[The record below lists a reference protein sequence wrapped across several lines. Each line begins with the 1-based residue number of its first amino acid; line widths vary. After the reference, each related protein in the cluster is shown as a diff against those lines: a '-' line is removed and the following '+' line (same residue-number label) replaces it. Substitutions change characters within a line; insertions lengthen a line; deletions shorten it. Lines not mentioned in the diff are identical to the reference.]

1 MNNLFPG
8 GVMIDR
14 RHFVKITAGAAMGGI
29 VGFEDSSPARAA
41 QAVGG
46 RSLDR
51 IGVQLYTVRT
61 LMEKDFEGTLG
72 AVAEI
77 GFDEVEFF
85 HYFGREPQQ
94 VRDLL
99 DRLRLETPAAHF
111 SWQALTED
119 PDAVI
124 ETALAVGHRYVLLA
138 WLPPEDRSSVAQYQD
153 LAALCNEVG
162 KACTSAGLQFAY
174 HNHDF
179 EFQPI
184 DGQVPFDVLLNETDP
199 DHVEFEI
206 DLYWIIKAGRDPLD
220 YFEAHPGR
228 FTLCHVKDMAE
239 AGAMADVGNGHIDFA
254 TIFAKSQQAGL
265 KYFFV
270 EHDEPPDPLAS
281 IEASFDYLKRLR
293 F

>member
-1 MNNLFPG
+1 
-8 GVMIDR
+8 MIDR
-14 RHFVKITAGAAMGGI
+14 RRFVKISAGAALSGI
-29 VGFEDSSPARAA
+29 VGFEHSSLAPAAEA
-41 QAVGG
+41 TGG
-46 RSLDR
+46 RSLDS
-51 IGVQLYTVRT
+51 IGVQLYTVRN
-61 LMEKDFEGTLG
+61 LKEKDFEGTLE

-77 GFDEVEFF
+77 GFHQVEFF
-85 HYFGREPQQ
+85 DYFGREPRQ

-99 DRLRLETPAAHF
+99 DRLGLETPAAHY
-111 SWQALTED
+111 SWPALKD
-119 PDAVI
+119 NPDAVI

-138 WLPPEDRSSVAQYQD
+138 WLPPEDRSSIAQYQE

-179 EFQPI
+179 EFRPI
-184 DGQVPFDVLLNETDP
+184 DGQVPFDLLLSETDP

-206 DLYWIIKAGRDPLD
+206 DLYWIIKGGCDPLD
-220 YFEAHPGR
+220 YFQTHPGR

-239 AGAMADVGNGHIDFA
+239 GGGMADVGAGRIDFA
-254 TIFAKSQQAGL
+254 AIFAKSRRAGL

-270 EHDEPPDPLAS
+270 EHDEPSDPLAS
-281 IEASFDYLKRLR
+281 IATSFNYLNGLR

>member
-1 MNNLFPG
+1 
-8 GVMIDR
+8 MIDR
-14 RHFVKITAGAAMGGI
+14 RHFVRISAGATLGGI
-29 VGFEDSSPARAA
+29 LGLEHPSLSRIAEATGD
-41 QAVGG
+41 

-51 IGVQLYTVRT
+51 IGVQLYTVRA
-61 LMEKDFEGTLG
+61 LMEKDFEGTLETI
-72 AVAEI
+72 AEI

-85 HYFGREPQQ
+85 DYFGREPRQ
-94 VRDLL
+94 VRDIL
-99 DRLRLETPAAHF
+99 DRLGLEAPAAHF
-111 SWQALTED
+111 SWPAVKES

-124 ETALAVGHRYVLLA
+124 ETALAVGHSYVLLA
-138 WLPPEDRSSVAQYQD
+138 WLPPEDRSSLAQYRD

-162 KACTSAGLQFAY
+162 KTCTSAGLQFAY

-179 EFQPI
+179 EFRTI

-206 DLYWIIKAGRDPLD
+206 DLYWITKGGRDPLD
-220 YFEAHPGR
+220 YFQAHPGR

-239 AGAMADVGNGHIDFA
+239 GGAMADVGSGQIDFA
-254 TIFAKSQQAGL
+254 AIFARSEQAGL
-265 KYFFV
+265 RYFFV

-281 IEASFDYLKRLR
+281 IDSSFNYLKTLR

>member
-1 MNNLFPG
+1 
-8 GVMIDR
+8 MIDR
-14 RHFVKITAGAAMGGI
+14 RHFVKISAGAACGGI
-29 VGFEDSSPARAA
+29 LGLEHSSLVRRAEA
-41 QAVGG
+41 TAN

-72 AVAEI
+72 AIAEI
-77 GFDEVEFF
+77 GYHDVEFYR
-85 HYFGREPQQ
+85 YFGREPRQ

-99 DRLRLETPAAHF
+99 ERLGLETPAAHF
-111 SWQALTED
+111 SWQALNEN

-124 ETALAVGHRYVLLA
+124 ETALAVGHRYVI
-138 WLPPEDRSSVAQYQD
+138 LPSIPREDRSSISRYRN
-153 LAALCNEVG
+153 LAAHCNKVG
-162 KACTSAGLQFAY
+162 KACSSAGLQFAY

-179 EFQPI
+179 EFRPI

-206 DLYWIIKAGRDPLD
+206 DLFWIIKAGRDPLD
-220 YFEAHPGR
+220 YFQAHPGR

-239 AGAMADVGNGHIDFA
+239 GETMADVGSGRIDFA
-254 TIFAKSQQAGL
+254 AIFARSQQAGL
-265 KYFFV
+265 KYYFV

-281 IEASFDYLKRLR
+281 IASSFNHLKTLR

>member
-1 MNNLFPG
+1 
-8 GVMIDR
+8 MIDR
-14 RHFVKITAGAAMGGI
+14 RHFVRISAGATLGGI
-29 VGFEDSSPARAA
+29 LGLEHSSLARIAEA
-41 QAVGG
+41 TGD

-61 LMEKDFEGTLG
+61 LMEKDFQGTLG
-72 AVAEI
+72 AIADI
-77 GFDEVEFF
+77 GFHQVEFF
-85 HYFGREPQQ
+85 DYFGREPQQ
-94 VRDLL
+94 VRDIL
-99 DRLRLETPAAHF
+99 DRFGLETPAAHF
-111 SWQALTED
+111 PWQAFKED

-124 ETALAVGHRYVLLA
+124 ETAQAVGHRYVLLA
-138 WLPPEDRSSVAQYQD
+138 WLPPEDRSSIAQYQD
-153 LAALCNEVG
+153 LAALCNDVG
-162 KACTSAGLQFAY
+162 EACTSAGLQFAY

-206 DLYWIIKAGRDPLD
+206 DLYWIIKGGCDPLD
-220 YFEAHPGR
+220 YFQAHPGR

-239 AGAMADVGNGHIDFA
+239 GGRMADVGSGRIGFA
-254 TIFAKSQQAGL
+254 SIFARSRQAGL

-270 EHDEPPDPLAS
+270 EHDEPADPLAS
-281 IEASFDYLKRLR
+281 IEASFNYLKKLR

>member
-1 MNNLFPG
+1 
-8 GVMIDR
+8 MIDR
-14 RHFVKITAGAAMGGI
+14 RHFVKISAGAAFGGAL
-29 VGFEDSSPARAA
+29 GLEHSSFARSAEA
-41 QAVGG
+41 TGD

-61 LMEKDFEGTLG
+61 LMEKDFEGTLE
-72 AVAEI
+72 AIAKI
-77 GFDEVEFF
+77 GFHQVEF
-85 HYFGREPQQ
+85 HDYFGREPRQ
-94 VRDLL
+94 VRDTLNQL
-99 DRLRLETPAAHF
+99 GLETPAAHF
-111 SWQALTED
+111 PWQALKED
-119 PDAVI
+119 HDAVI

-138 WLPPEDRSSVAQYQD
+138 WLPPEERSTIAQYGD
-153 LAALCNEVG
+153 LAALCNRVG

-184 DGQVPFDVLLNETDP
+184 DGQVPFDLLMNETDP

-206 DLYWIIKAGRDPLD
+206 DLYWILKGGCDPFD
-220 YFEAHPGR
+220 YFQAHPGR

-239 AGAMADVGNGHIDFA
+239 GGGMADVGAGRIDFA
-254 TIFAKSQQAGL
+254 AIFAKSQQAGL

-270 EHDEPPDPLAS
+270 EHDEPSDPLAS
-281 IEASFDYLKRLR
+281 IATSFNYLNDLR

>member
-1 MNNLFPG
+1 MNILSPG

-14 RHFVKITAGAAMGGI
+14 RHFVKISAGAALGGI
-29 VGFEDSSPARAA
+29 VGFEHSALARITEAT
-41 QAVGG
+41 GG

-61 LMEKDFEGTLG
+61 LMEKDFDGTLG
-72 AVAEI
+72 AIAEI
-77 GFDEVEFF
+77 GFDQVEFF
-85 HYFGREPQQ
+85 DYFGREPRQ
-94 VRDLL
+94 VRDIL
-99 DRLRLETPAAHF
+99 DRLGLETPAAHF
-111 SWQALTED
+111 SWRALKED

-124 ETALAVGHRYVLLA
+124 ETALAVGHPYVLLA
-138 WLPPEDRSSVAQYQD
+138 WLPPEDRSSIAQYWD

-162 KACTSAGLQFAY
+162 KACTSAGVQFAY

-184 DGQVPFDVLLNETDP
+184 DGQVPFDLLLNETDP

-206 DLYWIIKAGRDPLD
+206 DLYWIIKGGRDPLD
-220 YFEAHPGR
+220 YFQAHPGR

-239 AGAMADVGNGHIDFA
+239 GGGMADVGAGRIDFA
-254 TIFAKSQQAGL
+254 AIFARSQQAGL
-265 KYFFV
+265 RYFFV
-270 EHDEPPDPLAS
+270 EHDDPSDPLAS
-281 IEASFDYLKRLR
+281 IESSFNHLKTLR